1 MQCVQNKPASV
12 YIAYQGRGSV
22 CDIWFVFCETD
33 FLNGKSDLHVRKVE
47 MKRKMRKFF
56 CPFGFWTVEDV
67 LYVMGW
73 IVLLLGMCTGIFFLA
88 APRLAEK
95 ILLPCPVRL
104 FTGMYCPGCGG
115 TRALRYLLRGD
126 VKNSL
131 IHHPAVL
138 YLVCAG
144 GIFMLSQTASRL
156 CRRHL
161 WAMRYRNIYLY
172 ILIALYA
179 LNFLWKNILL
189 LLFHVRIIV

>member
-1 MQCVQNKPASV
+1 MR
-12 YIAYQGRGSV
+12 YMM
-22 CDIWFVFCETD
+22 WFCETGI
-33 FLNGKSDLHVRKVE
+33 LNGKTDLYVRKVE
-47 MKRKMRKFF
+47 MNRKMRKFF

-73 IVLLLGMCTGIFFLA
+73 IVLLSGMCTGIFFLA